1 MQLRSKLLAKII
13 LFSGLVFGCLPVFAK
28 NEPSNQTTVL
38 REIRTLLST
47 PEAQLD
53 LAKAKLMLDHMIDPS
68 IDVASTLKQ
77 LDAMAAQAKALVPS
91 NANKRET
98 LHALQVYLYVAG
110 PWNNQQPFQ
119 YDLEDPLGQNI
130 RNKLLTTYLAKRK
143 GNCVSMPMLFI
154 ILGQKLGLDVTAAK
168 APLHIFVK
176 FRDEQGQMINIEATT
191 GGFKQDASYKK
202 DFPMTKEAIA
212 SGIYMRR
219 LGKRGTVVAMAET
232 LQQFYGQQGLQER
245 RIAIGEIL
253 LRADSKDVT
262 TMLHLGSAYYQLL
275 QKHFLSKYSTPNA
288 IPLAERPYFE
298 ELGRNNQL
306 WFNEAEA
313 LGWREQTKADDE
325 EYLRTIKKVKAKQ

>member
-1 MQLRSKLLAKII
+1 MQYKFGLLAQVI
-13 LFSGLVFGCLPVFAK
+13 LFSCLAFGSLPVIAK
-28 NEPSNQTTVL
+28 NESSDQATVL

-53 LAKAKLMLDHMIDPS
+53 LAKAKLTLDHMIDPG

-77 LDAMAAQAKALVPS
+77 LDIMAGQAKALVPP

-176 FRDEQGQMINIEATT
+176 FRDEQGQMINVEATT
-191 GGFKQDASYKK
+191 GGFKQDASYQQ

-232 LQQFYGQQGLQER
+232 LQQYYGQLGLQER

-253 LRADSKDVT
+253 LKADSKDVT
-262 TMLHLGSAYYQLL
+262 TMLNMGSAYYKLL
-275 QKHFLSKYSTPNA
+275 QKHFLSKYPTPNA
-288 IPLAERPYFE
+288 IPLEERPYYE

-306 WFNEAEA
+306 WFNKAEA
-313 LGWREQTKADDE
+313 LGWRQQSKAEDDK
-325 EYLRTIKKVKAKQ
+325 YLRTIKTIKAKK